1 MGAWVNLYS
10 ALVYTP
16 LSIVMQDDGR
26 RCNNYVRCTWMPLVG
41 VVASHGLRFHGMAH
55 TLLLLC
61 TQHPHVSRA
70 TSLTQHLLPTP
81 AHLHTPHP
89 YPHPTPVPT
98 PTRHV
103 CFFTVA
109 SSRADLLSYNAIV
122 NKVIYA
128 WLDRSPCLPVNTFTK
143 QTESTGMVTKTKPL
157 HEVIL
162 DNQCVKHA
170 AIWLEIN

>member
-1 MGAWVNLYS
+1 MDA
-10 ALVYTP
+10 
-16 LSIVMQDDGR
+16 IGR
-26 RCNNYVRCTWMPLVG
+26 R
-41 VVASHGLRFHGMAH
+41 VASHGLRFHGMAH

-61 TQHPHVSRA
+61 TQHPHISRA
-70 TSLTQHLLPTP
+70 TSLTQHLPTP
-81 AHLHTPHP
+81 AHLHTSL
-89 YPHPTPVPT
+89 PTPH
-98 PTRHV
+98 TRTHRK
-103 CFFTVA
+103 CLFFTVA

-143 QTESTGMVTKTKPL
+143 QTESTGMVTTTKPL
-157 HEVIL
+157 HKVIL

>member
-1 MGAWVNLYS
+1 MHMDAIGRRGCITWFKVSWDGSYIATV
-10 ALVYTP
+10 VYTTSP
-16 LSIVMQDDGR
+16 HLQS
-26 RCNNYVRCTWMPLVG
+26 YLTHSTP
-41 VVASHGLRFHGMAH
+41 ASH
-55 TLLLLC
+55 
-61 TQHPHVSRA
+61 
-70 TSLTQHLLPTP
+70 TSTPSHPTP
-81 AHLHTPHP
+81 HT
-89 YPHPTPVPT
+89 PHPTPVPT

-157 HEVIL
+157 HTVIL